1 MSVAEWSVVKFP
13 WSDLGPRGGS
23 DFQIVDR
30 VGRQVV
36 QIHLK
41 IAGTSVNY
49 FNPDLAKFI

>member
-49 FNPDLAKFI
+49 FNPDNFEI